1 MATRAQKMTDAFTGF
16 AKGHHSHANGVKD
29 ATEMDAKESMA
40 TSLSTENVAHNAW
53 APMVL

>member
-16 AKGHHSHANGVKD
+16 AKGHHSHANSVKD
-29 ATEMDAKESMA
+29 ATEMDAKESLA

-53 APMVL
+53 VPMVL

>member
-29 ATEMDAKESMA
+29 ATGMDAKENMA
-40 TSLSTENVAHNAW
+40 TSLSTENVARNAW
-53 APMVL
+53 AAMVL